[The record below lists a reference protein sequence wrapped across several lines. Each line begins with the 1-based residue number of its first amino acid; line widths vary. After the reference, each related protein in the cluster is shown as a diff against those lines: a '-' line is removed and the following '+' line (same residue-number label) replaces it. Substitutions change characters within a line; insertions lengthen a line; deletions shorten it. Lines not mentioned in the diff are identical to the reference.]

1 MHGLLRFLSVMGK
14 YVCLPV
20 GVLMLAGSIYLVF
33 NTRAWLARAV
43 EAPGTVIEMVRVRDS
58 DSGSYMFAP
67 LVRFQTAEGRTVEF
81 QSMVQTN
88 PPAYHA
94 GESVTVLYDPAKP
107 GSAAISGWFSI
118 WAVPLI
124 LGIVGVFLAV
134 FGFGAAAIG
143 RRVLSMA

>member
-1 MHGLLRFLSVMGK
+1 MHGLLKFLSVLGK
-14 YVCLPV
+14 YVLLPV
-20 GVLMLAGSIYLVF
+20 GVLMLAGAIYLAVD
-33 NTRAWLARAV
+33 TRAWLARAV

-67 LVRFQTAEGRTVEF
+67 LVRFATAEGKTIEF
-81 QSMVQTN
+81 QSTLQTN

-107 GSAAISGWFSI
+107 NSAAISGWFSI

-124 LGIVGVFLAV
+124 LGIVGAGFTV
-134 FGFGAAAIG
+134 FGFGAAMVG
-143 RRVLSMA
+143 RWMPGVA